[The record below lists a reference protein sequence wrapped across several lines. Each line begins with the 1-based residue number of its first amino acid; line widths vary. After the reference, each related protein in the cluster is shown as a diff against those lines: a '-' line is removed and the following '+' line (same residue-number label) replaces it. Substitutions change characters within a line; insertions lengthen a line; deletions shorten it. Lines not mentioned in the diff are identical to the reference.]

1 MHDSILAVKKPG
13 WFELRFVENHKKVHS
28 NCAVCGRSMWLPKSK
43 SAKYVTCG
51 GACAEARY
59 SASGNQERHKPK
71 EVKPLRLWECKECK
85 KEHVGGKARSIF
97 CGSDCRIAFQEKSKQ
112 ALIAERS
119 RSCVHCAA
127 VFVAKK
133 SQIDDGHGKYCS
145 RQCARDAGAF
155 AHITSAENLAKATM
169 ARRKSV
175 EKNGTKHKRGEES
188 PQWRGGRSAAEER
201 RREKSRSPEGR
212 ERLRAYRAAN
222 KEKVHEFRMRRRGRA
237 YGRLPAGTVAKIGQL
252 QKWLC
257 AVCRCGV
264 KDGYHVDHIVPL
276 AKGGQH
282 IASNIQILCP
292 TCNVRKSAKD
302 PIDFMQSRGFLL

>member
-1 MHDSILAVKKPG
+1 M
-13 WFELRFVENHKKVHS
+13 
-28 NCAVCGRSMWLPKSK
+28 
-43 SAKYVTCG
+43 
-51 GACAEARY
+51 AR
-59 SASGNQERHKPK
+59 
-71 EVKPLRLWECKECK
+71 
-85 KEHVGGKARSIF
+85 
-97 CGSDCRIAFQEKSKQ
+97 
-112 ALIAERS
+112 
-119 RSCVHCAA
+119 
-127 VFVAKK
+127 K

-145 RQCARDAGAF
+145 QQCARDAGAF
-155 AHITSAENLAKATM
+155 AHITNAENLAKATM

-188 PQWRGGRSAAEER
+188 PLWLGGRSASDER
-201 RREKSRSPEGR
+201 QREKNRSPEGR

-282 IASNIQILCP
+282 VASNIQILCP
-292 TCNVRKSAKD
+292 TFNVRKSAKD

>member
-1 MHDSILAVKKPG
+1 MPDSILAVKKPG
-13 WFELRFVENHKKVHS
+13 WFELRFVEDHKKVHS

-145 RQCARDAGAF
+145 QQCARDA
-155 AHITSAENLAKATM
+155 
-169 ARRKSV
+169 
-175 EKNGTKHKRGEES
+175 
-188 PQWRGGRSAAEER
+188 
-201 RREKSRSPEGR
+201 
-212 ERLRAYRAAN
+212 
-222 KEKVHEFRMRRRGRA
+222 
-237 YGRLPAGTVAKIGQL
+237 
-252 QKWLC
+252 
-257 AVCRCGV
+257 
-264 KDGYHVDHIVPL
+264 
-276 AKGGQH
+276 
-282 IASNIQILCP
+282 
-292 TCNVRKSAKD
+292 
-302 PIDFMQSRGFLL
+302 

>member
-1 MHDSILAVKKPG
+1 MPDSILAVKKPG
-13 WFELRFVENHKKVHS
+13 WFELRFVEDHKKVHS

-71 EVKPLRLWECKECK
+71 EIKPLRLWECKECK

-155 AHITSAENLAKATM
+155 AHITSAENLVRAAEARKA
-169 ARRKSV
+169 SV
-175 EKNGTKHKRGEES
+175 AVHGTAHKKGAAHHS
-188 PQWRGGRSAAEER
+188 WKGGREASLER
-201 RREKSRSPEGR
+201 QR
-212 ERLRAYRAAN
+212 ERWRTEGGKERLKKYRAEN
-222 KEKVHEFRMRRRGRA
+222 PEKVREFRHRRNGKKL
-237 YGRLPAGTVAKIGQL
+237 GRLPPGTVKAIGTR
-252 QKWLC
+252 QKWRC
-257 AVCRCGV
+257 AVCRCSI
-264 KDGYHVDHIVPL
+264 KFKYHVDHITPI
-276 AKGGQH
+276 AKGGEH
-282 IASNIQILCP
+282 APLNIQLLCP
-292 TCNVRKSAKD
+292 TCNMRKSAKD
-302 PIDFMQSRGFLL
+302 PIAFMQSKGFLL